1 MPFDPALPA
10 DGSPLSSAVMRDQL
24 TGLKSLIDALQTLT
38 QAQIDGVTTVA
49 PEDPAAVTVSVVGD
63 TLHFTFAIPQ
73 GFPGSDGLEGPP
85 GPPGE
90 VSFQDLADAIAGTS
104 ANSDSVAFL
113 SLSAD
118 PDYNAGQMQSL
129 MDKLD
134 ELIGVLRR
142 LGS

>member
-10 DGSPLSSAVMRDQL
+10 TGSPLSSAVMRDQL

-49 PEDPAAVTVSVVGD
+49 PGESAAVTVSVVGD

-73 GFPGSDGLEGPP
+73 GFPGSDGQEGPP

-90 VSFQDLADAIAGTS
+90 VSFSDLSDAIAGTS

-118 PDYNAGQMQSL
+118 PDYNSSQLQAIL
-129 MDKLD
+129 DKLD

-142 LGS
+142 GGS

>member
-10 DGSPLSSAVMRDQL
+10 DGSPLSSAVMRGQL
-24 TGLKSLIDALQTLT
+24 TGLKSLIDALQTIL

-90 VSFQDLADAIAGTS
+90 VSFSDLSDAIAGTS

-113 SLSAD
+113 GQSAD
-118 PDYNAGQMQSL
+118 PDYNSSQLQAIL
-129 MDKLD
+129 DKLD

-142 LGS
+142 GGN